1 MPAIA
6 NADFKYGA
14 SNSVYRVE
22 LTVSG
27 RITAMVPLPLATT
40 LFKYFM
46 VDILVLKVLSE
57 TVGVL
62 ALLTAGNMAAAT
74 LPTKVTDARIL
85 AVLKF
90 ISPTLF

>member
-1 MPAIA
+1 MEP
-6 NADFKYGA
+6 
-14 SNSVYRVE
+14 V
-22 LTVSG
+22 
-27 RITAMVPLPLATT
+27 PLATT
-40 LFKYFM
+40 LFRYFI
-46 VDILVLKVLSE
+46 VDKFVLNVLSE

-74 LPTKVTDARIL
+74 LPTRVTDARIL